1 MAVSTKNDELEVA
14 GIRLQITGE
23 AEFVKSLQTSAKQS
37 AALKNELKLLEVQ
50 TTSAGKN
57 GAEYLRAKSEALSG
71 SIAVQTERTKNLKA
85 ALEAATKEGKTDA
98 NVTADLEKSILA
110 SELATAKLT
119 KSLNETNAQLSK
131 ATNEALLHAKA
142 QKEMGEKLEATGK
155 QVKDAGGNMTKYIT
169 APAIA
174 ASAALA
180 ALIVNSVKSADAI
193 QLASDKYG
201 MSTDRIQELTY
212 AGKDLDVEF
221 DTMASSQSKLIKAME
236 AARNGTEAQSGA
248 FAKLGISVTNSD
260 GTLRDSNVVWGEVI
274 DKLGQMPNETEA
286 SSAAMILLGKSAMDL
301 NPLIKAGSARLSELS
316 TEAHNTGAVLEEAK
330 IKGLDAFGDSVE
342 KIKVRVGTASSE
354 VAVKMLPT
362 LDKLIPIVSDK
373 IVPAI
378 GNFAETVGDL
388 IVGFDNLDPVA
399 KNVVATIAGLLLVA
413 GPAVSLAGQ
422 GITFV
427 GTLNTVL
434 GAHKIAVAT
443 SAAATEGLAAAEGTA
458 ATAGAAMATTLAP
471 ILLIA
476 AAVAAAGIAYEVIT
490 AKSRETTNA
499 VMDMTK
505 EVNASTDAYN
515 KSIEGLNTS
524 EAATKKMVDQLYV
537 LESVENKSNAQKS
550 EMKMLVS
557 SLNKEVDGLS
567 LVYDEQTDSLNQ
579 NKDAIYDLIDAK
591 MEQLKMTAYE
601 DRMKT
606 AYEDQIKLQDEYT
619 AAVERYKKADKEVT
633 SVHFRSPWGGVA
645 ELAEY
650 NSAYDA
656 LMAVTGAYDKTTES
670 LGTTEA
676 AYAELSGAAAKSGDA
691 ITSAGESSAAS
702 IEETAVAVEK
712 SVSIMTDEFKKQLEA
727 AKESQQKYYDDM
739 KQATSDYY
747 AELGGINDEGI
758 KQDDL
763 TIEQWNE
770 NRRQQIEDMENWRVN
785 MVALAS
791 KVPDEFLQYLA
802 ELGPGQSTMI
812 QGLVDAT
819 PEELDAYIQTWRD
832 GITEASQVA
841 YDLSDALTK
850 AYGNPYSTWYTL
862 GQSTIDGLIAG
873 IKANAPGA
881 YTAATEAAKGVA
893 NAYKKQSDQHSPS
906 RVMRKIGQNDADGV
920 ILGLK
925 DREGELLKQAAK
937 LASITSGGYSIPAV
951 SLGSIATSQALA
963 GYASQNI
970 ATTNNSTVDSSTV
983 INMAGA
989 VFNVRKDSDI
999 DAIAEALAL
1008 RVGYSRKAVGAS

>member
-37 AALKNELKLLEVQ
+37 TALKNELKLLEAQ

-57 GAEYLRAKSEALSG
+57 GTEYLTAKSKSLTSAIE
-71 SIAVQTERTKNLKA
+71 VQTEKTKNLKA

-98 NVTADLEKSILA
+98 NVTADFEKNILA
-110 SELATAKLT
+110 SELATARLT
-119 KSLNETNAQLSK
+119 KSLNETNASL
-131 ATNEALLHAKA
+131 ANFENAALQAGKA
-142 QKEMGEKLEATGK
+142 QEAMGKKLEATGK
-155 QVKDAGGNMTKYIT
+155 QVATAGGNMTKYIT

-180 ALIVNSVKSADAI
+180 ALIVNSVKSADAV

-236 AARNGTEAQSGA
+236 AARNGTEAQKNA
-248 FAKLGISVTNSD
+248 FDSLGISVVNND
-260 GTLRDSNVVWGEVI
+260 GTLRNSNDVWGEVI

-286 SSAAMILLGKSAMDL
+286 SSTALILLGKSAMDL
-301 NPLIKAGSARLSELS
+301 NPLIKAGSDRLSELS
-316 TEAHNTGAVLEEAK
+316 TEAHNTGAVLAEAK

-362 LDKLIPIVSDK
+362 LDKLLPIVADK

-378 GNFAETVGDL
+378 GEFAETVGDL
-388 IVGFDNLDPVA
+388 IVGFDNLDPIA
-399 KNVVATIAGLLLVA
+399 KNTVATIAGLLLVA
-413 GPAVSLAGQ
+413 GPAVSLVGQ

-524 EAATKKMVDQLYV
+524 EAATKKMTDRLYV
-537 LESVENKSNAQKS
+537 LESVENKSNEQKS

-619 AAVERYKKADKEVT
+619 AAVDRYNKAEKNRWNFAT
-633 SVHFRSPWGGVA
+633 PWDSA
-645 ELAEY
+645 KNITEY

-656 LMAVTGAYDKTTES
+656 LMAVTKAYDKTTES
-670 LGTTEA
+670 LATTEA
-676 AYAELSGAAAKSGDA
+676 AYAELSGAATKSGDA

-712 SVSIMTDEFKKQLEA
+712 SASIMTDEFKGQLDA

-739 KQATSDYY
+739 AQATSDYY

-763 TIEQWNE
+763 TVEQWAE
-770 NRRQQIEDMENWRVN
+770 NRRQQIEDMEEWRVN
-785 MVALAS
+785 MVTLAS
-791 KVPDEFLQYLA
+791 KIPEEFLAYLA

-832 GITEASQVA
+832 GIDEASQVA
-841 YDLSDALTK
+841 YDLSDSLTK
-850 AYGNPYSTWYTL
+850 AYGNPYEAWYGL

-881 YTAATEAAKGVA
+881 YTAATEAARGVA
-893 NAYKKQSDQHSPS
+893 NAYKKQNDQHSPS
-906 RVMRKIGQNDADGV
+906 RVMRKIGQNDAEGV

-970 ATTNNSTVDSSTV
+970 ATTNNSNVDASTV
-983 INMAGA
+983 VNMAGA
-989 VFNVRKDSDI
+989 VFNVRNNDDI
-999 DAIAEALAL
+999 KAIAEAIAL
-1008 RVGYSRKAVGAS
+1008 ESTYARKAVGAL